1 MICLLRITYI
11 GVCFENLQS
20 KTTTDI
26 TTHIRLDVAHF
37 VHTIKRWKCFK
48 TVIHSSVKKFYTYCI
63 CLLIDCSNIK
73 SFEHILLLILVVCN
87 NEDED
92 SIISINGETI
102 TPADTKSDL
111 EKISSRNMQEFLL
124 NVTQEINKYDF
135 DSKNVKLNK
144 FYRKSPKR
152 IQGLCQRG

>member
-1 MICLLRITYI
+1 MSIAFNDMPHKNYI

-37 VHTIKRWKCFK
+37 VHTLTRWKCFK

-87 NEDED
+87 NKYED
-92 SIISINGETI
+92 SIISIKVETI
-102 TPADTKSDL
+102 TPADAKSEL
-111 EKISSRNMQEFLL
+111 GNLISSRNMQEFLL
-124 NVTQEINKYDF
+124 NVTQEINK
-135 DSKNVKLNK
+135 
-144 FYRKSPKR
+144 
-152 IQGLCQRG
+152 